1 MLDTRKKMGYI
12 GLLALNF
19 MSMFLIACMGVVG
32 YAMAGEFDA
41 VSQVGL
47 VFALETCFRCTVC
60 PISGKLGEKL
70 GRKQLLI
77 GALIVCTAAYAVAAF
92 ATNFTVI
99 LVTRCL
105 AGAAWACW
113 MVNSFLLFCDLFG
126 QSEGPKYSGIA
137 QTVGTV
143 SILIAAPVA
152 GLPVLRAH
160 ASAVLPRHVAGQPQ
174 GLDEPTH
181 ARLLRAHRR
190 RPRRPCRCG

>member
-77 GALIVCTAAYAVAAF
+77 GSAHRLHRRLRRRSFRYKLHRHTRHPLPRGRGLGLLDGEQLPAL
-92 ATNFTVI
+92 
-99 LVTRCL
+99 LRPL
-105 AGAAWACW
+105 RP
-113 MVNSFLLFCDLFG
+113 
-126 QSEGPKYSGIA
+126 ERGP
-137 QTVGTV
+137 Q
-143 SILIAAPVA
+143 
-152 GLPVLRAH
+152 VLRH
-160 ASAVLPRHVAGQPQ
+160 RPDRRH
-174 GLDEPTH
+174 
-181 ARLLRAHRR
+181 RLNTHRR
-190 RPRRPCRCG
+190 AGGRAPCSARSC

>member
-1 MLDTRKKMGYI
+1 MGYI

-77 GALIVCTAAYAVAAF
+77 GALIVYTAAYAVAAF

-105 AGAAWACW
+105 AGAALG
-113 MVNSFLLFCDLFG
+113 LLDGEQLPALLRPLRP
-126 QSEGPKYSGIA
+126 ERGP
-137 QTVGTV
+137 Q
-143 SILIAAPVA
+143 
-152 GLPVLRAH
+152 VLRH
-160 ASAVLPRHVAGQPQ
+160 RPDRRH
-174 GLDEPTH
+174 
-181 ARLLRAHRR
+181 RLNTHRR
-190 RPRRPCRCG
+190 AGGRAPCSARSC